1 MGKLAKPFQF
11 AGTLLSAFGSI
22 REGKEAKK
30 AADTEAARLRRQAG
44 QTRASAQREALESR
58 RMSRYAQSRAQALAA
73 AGGGGASDPTVQ
85 NILADL
91 AGEGE
96 YGALTAL
103 FEGEER
109 ALGMEDTATA
119 VQREGRAKRTSG
131 YLQAAGTLLS
141 GGSSFASKY
150 G

>member
-1 MGKLAKPFQF
+1 MGKLAKPLEIF
-11 AGTLLSAFGSI
+11 GTVLSAFGSI
-22 REGKEAKK
+22 RGGKEAKK

-44 QTRASAQREALESR
+44 QTRASAQREALEVR
-58 RMSRYAQSRAQALAA
+58 RTSRYAQSRAQALAA
-73 AGGGGASDPTVQ
+73 SSGGGASDPTVQ
-85 NILADL
+85 NIIADL

-103 FEGEER
+103 YEGEER

-119 VQREGRAKRTSG
+119 VQREGRAKRTAG
-131 YLQAAGTLLS
+131 YLQGASTLLS
-141 GGSSFASKY
+141 GASSISEKY